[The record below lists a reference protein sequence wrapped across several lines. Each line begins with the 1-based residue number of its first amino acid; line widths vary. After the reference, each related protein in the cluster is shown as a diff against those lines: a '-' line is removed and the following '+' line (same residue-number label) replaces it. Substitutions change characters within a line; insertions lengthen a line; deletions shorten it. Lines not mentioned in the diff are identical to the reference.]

1 MSILTESL
9 QQSNAR
15 LAVNNAT
22 MDLRMALTGDPHH
35 STEDH
40 CVQLLIAADRV
51 KDAVVSLVEDL
62 G

>member
-15 LAVNNAT
+15 LAVNNAI
-22 MDLRMALTGDPHH
+22 MDLRMALTGDH